1 MHGYGGGTDTQL
13 TMFTAARVYTA
24 WEGRFRSIW
33 TGHISP
39 PEWEMFEGAALFHAM
54 FINREIW
61 PYWLRPLRLLKK
73 PDILGSIPVDAREL
87 VWSCRKA
94 VHLEDGRFQPCGKCH
109 ACRSR
114 AEAEATLS
122 AAG

>member
-39 PEWEMFEGAALFHAM
+39 PE
-54 FINREIW
+54 
-61 PYWLRPLRLLKK
+61 
-73 PDILGSIPVDAREL
+73 
-87 VWSCRKA
+87 
-94 VHLEDGRFQPCGKCH
+94 
-109 ACRSR
+109 
-114 AEAEATLS
+114 
-122 AAG
+122 